1 MTIGEIETKSS
12 DQENQRMAGA
22 AHTKKK
28 YIWIFFTLTYIL
40 TWVFWV
46 PLALSGQDV
55 RVGPLMI
62 ALVLGGFGPSIAGII
77 MTYRTQDREGRRDFW
92 KRSINFKQIRAGWYA
107 VIVLIFP
114 LVYGLAILLDMLLGG
129 TPPGAEAI
137 AQIVAQPASLIIMLL
152 MTLIMGPLAEEF
164 GWRGFA
170 LDQLQFR
177 WTALLSS
184 LILGVFWWA
193 WHLPLFFMEGM
204 LQNEWG
210 MGTVAFWA
218 YLVILFSLSVIITW
232 IFNNTR
238 RSILAAILLHFMF
251 NSTLNVLSPLSDR
264 ASLFATGI
272 LVLAAVIV
280 VIVWGSKTLIRTQT

>member
-1 MTIGEIETKSS
+1 
-12 DQENQRMAGA
+12 
-22 AHTKKK
+22 
-28 YIWIFFTLTYIL
+28 
-40 TWVFWV
+40 
-46 PLALSGQDV
+46 
-55 RVGPLMI
+55 MI

-92 KRSINFKQIRAGWYA
+92 KRSINFKQIGAAWYA
-107 VIVLIFP
+107 VILLIFP

-129 TPPGAEAI
+129 TPPGVEAI
-137 AQIVAQPASLIIMLL
+137 AQIAAQPASLIIMLL

-210 MGTVAFWA
+210 MGSVAFWA
-218 YLVILFSLSVIITW
+218 YIVILFSLSVIITW

>member
-1 MTIGEIETKSS
+1 MTIGEVETKST

-22 AHTKKK
+22 AQTKKK
-28 YIWIFFTLTYIL
+28 YIWIFFALTYFL

-92 KRSINFKQIRAGWYA
+92 KRSINFKQIGAAWYA
-107 VIVLIFP
+107 VILLIFP

-129 TPPGAEAI
+129 TPPGVEAI
-137 AQIVAQPASLIIMLL
+137 AQIAAQPASLIIMLL

-218 YLVILFSLSVIITW
+218 YLVILFSLTVMITW

-251 NSTLNVLSPLSDR
+251 NSTLNMLSPLSDR
-264 ASLFATGI
+264 ASLLATGI

-280 VIVWGSKTLIRTQT
+280 VIVWGPKTLTRTQT